1 MAPPRTY
8 RCEALT
14 LKKAPLAEADLLVTL
29 FTRDRGK
36 LRAVAR
42 GARRVSSKLMG
53 HLEPL
58 TLVRL
63 SLAQGR
69 NLDHINQAQVI
80 DGFADLKQ
88 DLNATTKGL
97 YLAELLDGFGS
108 EASPNPP
115 LYQLAGEV
123 LKTIGQDPDSDW
135 PLRFFELQLLNL
147 SGLMPELYRCLEC
160 RKTLTP
166 ANHQFSPPLGGAV
179 CSNCRPVEAQIR
191 PLSLRCLKVLR
202 LLHRGPLSQ
211 VMDLKADGALA
222 YELKSV
228 LGTTVGYWLDK
239 EVRSTSFLEQ
249 LNRESTAGVYT

>member
-8 RCEALT
+8 RCEAIT
-14 LKKAPLAEADLLVTL
+14 LKTAPLAEADLLVTL
-29 FTRDRGK
+29 FTRERGK

-58 TLVRL
+58 TQVRL

-69 NLDHINQAQVI
+69 NLDYINQAQVI
-80 DGFADLKQ
+80 DGFAELKQ

-97 YLAELLDGFGS
+97 YIAELVDGFGS

-115 LYQLAGEV
+115 LYQAAEEV
-123 LKTIGQDPDSDW
+123 LKSIGLNHDSDW
-135 PLRFFELQLLNL
+135 PLRYFEMQLLSL
-147 SGLMPELYRCLEC
+147 SGLMPELYRCVEC
-160 RKTLTP
+160 RKTLSP
-166 ANHQFSPPLGGAV
+166 DKHRFSPALGGAV
-179 CSNCRPVEAQIR
+179 CTDCRPAEAQVM

-202 LLHRGPLSQ
+202 LLHRGPLSR
-211 VMDLKADGALA
+211 VLGLKADPALA

-228 LGTTVGYWLDK
+228 LGATVGYWLDK
-239 EVRSTSFLEQ
+239 EIRSTSFLEQ
-249 LNRESTAGVYT
+249 LNRESTSGVYT